1 MLCFV
6 PILVN
11 KYFVFEHNKYEAN
24 FHFTIILVILETK
37 STKLYFLYN
46 DYEDITNTSQ
56 EYVVNKRIG
65 VETEMLIYLR

>member
-11 KYFVFEHNKYEAN
+11 KYFVSEHNKYEAN
-24 FHFTIILVILETK
+24 FHFTIILGILETK
-37 STKLYFLYN
+37 STRFYFLYH